1 MSDSLQNGEARSQV
15 ILQAVADG
23 IVTIDER
30 GMIDWLNPAAENIF
44 GYAHIQTVGRNIH
57 ELIPEYDERLAVSGP
72 PDPLEAETPRSSG
85 FRREMEGRR
94 KDGSRFSIDLAVT
107 EVEIAGRRHSII
119 VVRELTGWLEDQ
131 NDLRLLAE
139 IVNSVDDGIISCDS
153 QGIIKTWNKGAA
165 ALYGYTAEEAV
176 GYPLQIITP
185 QEFAPTLGA
194 RIRTALAGEIS
205 GSFETQRLTKY
216 HRTVD
221 VSISVSR
228 ILDAQGD
235 VIGLAAVHRDVSSQK
250 LAQKAQRDLFVFEER
265 NRLDRE
271 IHDTL
276 AQSLTVMVLRLD
288 LAGETMESDP
298 AAARAG
304 LDSIKLLAAK
314 CVEEARRSIWD
325 LQPQALDSAGLVE
338 ALKNEVARLSENGID
353 GELRVEGAEA
363 IEMDPRNQSAALR
376 IVQEALNNIINHSK
390 AKTALVSLYY
400 YQQELKITVADN
412 GIGFEH
418 LTNRTVSA
426 SGGGF
431 GLTSMRER
439 ALLAGGS
446 AVVQSTP
453 GQGTTVEIRIPYDS
467 PNPGITVG
475 G

>member
-15 ILQAVADG
+15 ILEAVTDG

-72 PDPLEAETPRSSG
+72 PYPLEAETPRSSG

-94 KDGSRFSIDLAVT
+94 KDDSRFSIDLAVT

-216 HRTVD
+216 QRTVD

-235 VIGLAAVHRDVSSQK
+235 VIGLAAVHPRC
-250 LAQKAQRDLFVFEER
+250 F
-265 NRLDRE
+265 
-271 IHDTL
+271 
-276 AQSLTVMVLRLD
+276 QSKTGSKGTEGSFRFR
-288 LAGETMESDP
+288 GT
-298 AAARAG
+298 
-304 LDSIKLLAAK
+304 
-314 CVEEARRSIWD
+314 
-325 LQPQALDSAGLVE
+325 QPS
-338 ALKNEVARLSENGID
+338 
-353 GELRVEGAEA
+353 
-363 IEMDPRNQSAALR
+363 
-376 IVQEALNNIINHSK
+376 
-390 AKTALVSLYY
+390 
-400 YQQELKITVADN
+400 
-412 GIGFEH
+412 
-418 LTNRTVSA
+418 
-426 SGGGF
+426 
-431 GLTSMRER
+431 
-439 ALLAGGS
+439 
-446 AVVQSTP
+446 
-453 GQGTTVEIRIPYDS
+453 
-467 PNPGITVG
+467 
-475 G
+475 